1 MTKSNFI
8 DKSMA
13 RGEKGMAGGKAMKA
27 AFAYQALGSV
37 LGLALAGAASTASAK
52 AATVATPT
60 QDRCAALM
68 GAIMPDPS
76 THITTAALHGTT
88 PAEVRAAGD
97 TRPFPPT
104 PAMPAHCEII
114 GKMQERS
121 GAGGQTYAIK
131 FHLRLPTA
139 WNGRFFFQGGGGT
152 DGNLGDATGII
163 LGQDDQRALTR
174 GFAVI
179 SSDSGHDNAVNND
192 PALQGL
198 ATFGHDALARHNY
211 GYGYIGPVAQAG
223 KALIRAYYG
232 RPAQLTYFV
241 GGSKGGQEGM
251 MAVQRFPQEFD
262 AALIG
267 YPGFHLAHASIA
279 QLADGQAMAGAARAL
294 GQIGAD
300 GLPLINK
307 AMSDEDILLAQHAIL
322 AACDGLDGTTDGMVE
337 NFTACTT
344 RRVLPQLTTIACQGD
359 TPADKTA
366 QCLLPAQILALRRVF
381 DGPATRDGKAIYSDW
396 PWDAG
401 IGAQTARGV
410 TQGWRIWKMGG
421 FSSATNNG
429 ALIRLGAPSNSA
441 VFRSP
446 PLDIPDTVTALSRY
460 ALSVDLDEAYAAAHT
475 TWGALHEAPV
485 DFMHADATDLSAFTR
500 RGGKIIIFHG
510 VSDPVFSINDTLR
523 WLAQVDAREKGR
535 SGRFIQFYAV
545 PGMNHGRGGPATDH
559 FDIFSQLVSWR
570 EKSVTPQA
578 IVATAG
584 PDTPWPGRTRLL
596 CPYPEQP
603 RRSDGDPEKA
613 TSFRC
618 VHP

>member
-1 MTKSNFI
+1 
-8 DKSMA
+8 
-13 RGEKGMAGGKAMKA
+13 MKA
-27 AFAYQALGSV
+27 TIMYRALGSI
-37 LGLALAGAASTASAK
+37 LGLAMAQASGVGIAAAQAPDTH
-52 AATVATPT
+52 
-60 QDRCAALM
+60 DRCTALT
-68 GAIMPDPS
+68 GTTMPDPS
-76 THITTAALHGTT
+76 THITTAALHGPT

-131 FHLRLPTA
+131 FHLRMPTA

-163 LGQDDQRALTR
+163 LGQDDQRALTQ
-174 GFAVI
+174 GYAVI
-179 SSDSGHDNAVNND
+179 SSDSGHDNGVNND

-211 GYGYIGPVAQAG
+211 GFGYIGPVAQAG

-307 AMSDEDILLAQHAIL
+307 AMSDEDILLAQRAIL
-322 AACDGLDGTTDGMVE
+322 AACDALDGTQDGMVE

-344 RRVLPQLTTIACQGD
+344 PRVLPHLNAIACKGD
-359 TPADKTA
+359 TSADKTA
-366 QCLLPAQILALRRVF
+366 QCLLPAQILALRKVF
-381 DGPATRDGKAIYSDW
+381 EGPKLRDGKAIYSDW

-401 IGAQTARGV
+401 IGAQTGRGV

-421 FSSATNNG
+421 YASATNNG

-446 PLDIPDTVTALSRY
+446 PLDIADSVTDLSRY
-460 ALSVDLDEAYAAAHT
+460 ALNVDLDEAYAAAHVK
-475 TWGALHEAPV
+475 WGALNEASV
-485 DFMHADATDLSAFTR
+485 DFMHADATDLSPFTK

-523 WLAQVDAREKGR
+523 WLAQVDARERGQ
-535 SGRFIQFYAV
+535 SGRFVQFYAV

-559 FDIFSQLVSWR
+559 FDIFSQLVAWR
-570 EKSVTPQA
+570 EKGVAPGKV
-578 IVATAG
+578 VATAG
-584 PDTPWPGRTRLL
+584 NDTPWPGRTRLL
-596 CPYPEQP
+596 CPYPQQP
-603 RRSDGDPEKA
+603 RRTGENIETA
-613 TSFRC
+613 TSFHC
-618 VHP
+618 EKL